1 MAQKLPLVQALG
13 WIVAS
18 LFLVTGL
25 TTHTCLYY
33 RGKDRDMRRDPR
45 NHLTAIVQ
53 TGPQKEALKTVYLAE
68 LAGLSID
75 RPTAYFDFDTQK
87 AEAKLLKSPLIKQAK
102 VTLLP
107 PNTLAIDYTIRQPIA
122 LLYDIDNAAIDA
134 EGRIFPLSPYLSPK
148 NLPQVYLG
156 LPRVPTD
163 WHTPLRG
170 KKIELALQLIK
181 LVSTLPFRAARIDV
195 SKIDAPSLGTREI
208 VMVADQRFLRLS
220 TKNYPQELGNYLTL
234 REKLQGQPTKIIDFR
249 IPNLAFM
256 KEEKETKSTP

>member
-1 MAQKLPLVQALG
+1 MAQKLPLAHALG

-18 LFLVTGL
+18 LFLITGL

-33 RGKDRDMRRDPR
+33 RGKDRQMRRDPS

-68 LAGLSID
+68 LVGLSID
-75 RPTAYFDFDTQK
+75 KGSAYFDFNTEK

-107 PNTLAIDYTIRQPIA
+107 PSTLAIDYTIRQPIA
-122 LLYDIDNAAIDA
+122 LLYDIENSAIDE
-134 EGRIFPLSPYLSPK
+134 EGRIFPVSPYLSPK

-156 LPRVPTD
+156 LSRVPAD
-163 WHTPLRG
+163 WHTPIRG
-170 KKIELALQLIK
+170 KKIELALQLLK
-181 LVSTLPFRAARIDV
+181 MVSTLPFQVARIDV

-208 VMVADQRFLRLS
+208 VLVADQRFLRLS
-220 TKNYPQELGNYLTL
+220 TKNYLQELGNYLTL
-234 REKLQGQPTKIIDFR
+234 REKLQGQEVKIIDFR
-249 IPNLAFM
+249 IPNLAFL
-256 KEEKETKSTP
+256 KEQQH